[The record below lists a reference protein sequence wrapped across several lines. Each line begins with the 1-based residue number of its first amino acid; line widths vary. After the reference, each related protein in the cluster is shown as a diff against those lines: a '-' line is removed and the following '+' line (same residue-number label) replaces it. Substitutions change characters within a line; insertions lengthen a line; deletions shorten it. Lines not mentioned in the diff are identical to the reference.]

1 MADQES
7 PLSPTP
13 TQPDTPRLLT
23 GEEIMSS
30 FSMIVDALKLQS
42 ASINSNKE
50 TQYTGKPLNINR
62 KCQNEWKERKRVHT

>member
-13 TQPDTPRLLT
+13 TQEDAPRILT

-30 FSMIVDALKLQS
+30 FSMILETFKLQS

-50 TQYTGKPLNINR
+50 SQDTGKPLNINR
-62 KCQNEWKERKRVHT
+62 KRVYE